1 MEWARKGNKME
12 ETKEVNNIEQPTQ
25 EVEKTLNDYLKD
37 PKIQSEFD
45 KKLESA
51 RAKWEESWK
60 AKAEAERNEAE
71 RLAKMTESEK
81 QKELLEKANNARV
94 EAESA
99 LNAYKLKEEAQK
111 IAKEKNL
118 DLDLLET
125 IDFKRETAETIKTKI
140 DVIDST
146 FKKAIEN
153 AVNSK
158 LKQSAPIN
166 VVGGNTSNEQA
177 YLEKKYGNSK
187 YFNK

>member
-1 MEWARKGNKME
+1 ME
-12 ETKEVNNIEQPTQ
+12 ETKEINPETSSQ
-25 EVEKTLNDYLKD
+25 EETGKTLNDYLKD

-51 RAKWEESWK
+51 RLKWEESWK

-81 QKELLEKANNARV
+81 QKELLEKATNARI

-111 IAKEKNL
+111 IAKERKL

-125 IDFKRETAETIKTKI
+125 IDFKRETAETIKSKI

-146 FKKAIEN
+146 FKKALEN

-166 VVGGNTSNEQA
+166 VSGGNVTDEQA

-187 YFNK
+187 YFKK